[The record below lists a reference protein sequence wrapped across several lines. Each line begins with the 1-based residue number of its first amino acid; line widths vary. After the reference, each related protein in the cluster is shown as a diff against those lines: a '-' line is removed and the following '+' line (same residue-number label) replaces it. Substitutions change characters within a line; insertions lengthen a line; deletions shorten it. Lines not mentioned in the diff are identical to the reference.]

1 MSSPLGRQEIARLRQ
16 ALLHW
21 YDARRRDLPWRR
33 TTDPYA
39 IWVSEVML
47 QQTTVATAG
56 PRWERFL
63 ARFPTVHA
71 LASAPEADV
80 VAEWSGLGYYAR
92 ARNLHA
98 AARRIMTELNGEMP
112 RTFELLLA
120 LPGMGRY
127 TAAAVASIA
136 FGEPVAA
143 LDANVE
149 RVLARLECIGEDVRA
164 PGAKR
169 RLWDRAQAM
178 LAEGRPGDWNQAM
191 MELGATV
198 CLPRAPQCPS
208 CPAGSVCRA
217 RATLRPEQ
225 YPVKSPKAPME
236 SVREVAA
243 VLRRGE
249 HLLVVQRPHRG
260 SFASMWEVPR
270 DTAREGEDSRDAVV
284 RVMRERVALEVKA
297 TRPLLRLAHTVMRRR
312 IDLAVWQVD
321 LVAPGEP
328 LIRPQDAQRAEW
340 LLPAEWLH
348 HPASTTQRDIARYLA
363 EGTVPE
369 KRRRNPRDKPLA

>member
-1 MSSPLGRQEIARLRQ
+1 MTSPLGRPQIERLRT
-16 ALLHW
+16 ALLEW

-56 PRWERFL
+56 PRWQRFL
-63 ARFPTVHA
+63 DGFPSVQA
-71 LASAPEADV
+71 LAAAPEADV
-80 VAEWSGLGYYAR
+80 IAEWSGLGYYAR

-98 AARRIMTELNGEMP
+98 AARRIVTELNGEMP
-112 RTFELLLA
+112 RSFEVLLA

-149 RVLARLECIGEDVRA
+149 RVLARLESFGEDVRT
-164 PGAKR
+164 PTAKR
-169 RLWDRAQAM
+169 HLWERAQAM
-178 LAEGRPGDWNQAM
+178 LAVRRAGDWNQAM
-191 MELGATV
+191 MELGAVV

-225 YPVKSPKAPME
+225 FPVKSPKPPME

-249 HLLVVQRPHRG
+249 HLLVLQRPPRG
-260 SFASMWEVPR
+260 SFAGMWEVPR
-270 DTAREGEDSRDAVV
+270 GVARDGEDSRDAVV
-284 RVMRERVALEVKA
+284 RIVHERVALDVKP
-297 TRPLLRLAHTVMRRR
+297 TRPLLRLSHTVMRRR
-312 IDLAVWQVD
+312 IDLAVWQVE
-321 LVAPGEP
+321 LLAPGEP
-328 LIRPQDAQRAEW
+328 RMKADDAQRAEW
-340 LLPAEWLH
+340 LLPADWLH

-363 EGTVPE
+363 EGIVPE
-369 KRRRNPRDKPLA
+369 KRRQGPREKPAG